1 MAGGLEGRL
10 LREKVRGERMANAQ
24 QAFDLGRPTGML
36 QDLGMMQALQQAP
49 ELMDIRRMQEVPR
62 MMDVMSQFV
71 DPTEL
76 AMDYLRKMGLQGN
89 VQPLPQPSY
98 GDMGMMPEA
107 NGMSREELLERIRQL
122 QEQRNQQS

>member
-36 QDLGMMQALQQAP
+36 QDLGLMQALQQAP
-49 ELMDIRRMQEVPR
+49 ELMDIRRMQDAPR
-62 MMDVMSQFV
+62 MMEMMSQFV

-89 VQPLPQPSY
+89 TQPLPQQSY

-107 NGMSREELLERIRQL
+107 NGMSGEELLERIRQL
-122 QEQRNQQS
+122 QEQRNQQP